1 MTYFVDT
8 NVLVYARDA
17 TDRNK
22 QQCAHGWLEYL
33 WRMQLGQLS
42 FQVLQE
48 YYVTV
53 TQKLDPGMSKN
64 DARDDVKAYLA
75 WQPKGVDRTVIE
87 SAWEIQ
93 DRFGFSWWDST
104 IVAAAKLRDCAYLLS
119 EDLQHEQDLGNLTV
133 LNPFNTEIP
142 TER

>member
-1 MTYFVDT
+1 MKHSAFFDT
-8 NVLVYARDA
+8 NIFLDADDDEFPAKKETAIALVAEHQR
-17 TDRNK
+17 
-22 QQCAHGWLEYL
+22 
-33 WRMQLGQLS
+33 LGLALVS
-42 FQVLQE
+42 IQVLQE

-53 TQKLDPGMSKN
+53 TQKLDPGMSTN

-75 WQPKGVDRTVIE
+75 WQPRGVDRTVIE

-104 IVAAAKLRDCAYLLS
+104 IVAAAKLRDCTWLLS
-119 EDLQHEQDLGNLTV
+119 ED
-133 LNPFNTEIP
+133 PFNTEIP